1 MSSIIKT
8 VSGQAVCIDGN
19 DIDTD
24 QIIPARFLKEI
35 TFDRMGDYLFADA
48 RFEADGTLKSHPLN
62 APENSSAA
70 IMVVGRN
77 FGCGSSREHAPQSIK
92 RFGIRAIIGESF
104 AEIFAG
110 NCTSLG
116 VPVVTT
122 SEDNLT
128 LIRKL
133 ITELP
138 GTPIT
143 IDLAQSVVVI
153 GTSSLPIAIS
163 ASRQHSFINGTW
175 DATALL
181 SAQVEKIKEVANR
194 LPYVSNFA

>member
-8 VSGQAVCIDGN
+8 VSGPAVCIDGN

-35 TFDRMGDYLFADA
+35 TFDRMGKYLFADA
-48 RFEADGTLKSHPLN
+48 RVAADGTMKSHPLN
-62 APENSSAA
+62 APENSKAV

-77 FGCGSSREHAPQSIK
+77 FGCGSSREHAPQAIK
-92 RFGIRAIIGESF
+92 RFGIHAIIGESF

-122 SEDNLT
+122 SEDNLNV
-128 LIRKL
+128 IRNL
-133 ITELP
+133 LTETP
-138 GTPIT
+138 GTQIT
-143 IDLAQSVVVI
+143 IDLVQSVVVI
-153 GTSSLPIAIS
+153 GAVSLPIAIS
-163 ASRQHSFINGTW
+163 ASRQHAFINGTW

-194 LPYVSNFA
+194 LPYISNFE